1 MKKDSDDKYGEEVFE
16 NVEEDLVE
24 DLEEEEVKNKDR
36 KVIIQNENFYPIN
49 SK

>member
-1 MKKDSDDKYGEEVFE
+1 MKDSDDEYGEEVFE

-36 KVIIQNENFYPIN
+36 KVIVQDESIYLIN